1 METGCSTKRKVLFVI
16 ESLGCGG
23 AEKSLVSLLSL
34 LDKSRYD
41 LYIWMIHPEG
51 AFLSFLPAG
60 VEIVEQPR
68 YNLFQSFLLKISL
81 CLYSVRWRMNSLFKR
96 MEYWGET
103 YYKSI
108 GWATKVPKGKWDVV
122 FAYHQGLVTYI
133 VADNFTNSKKVGCV
147 NADIFKTGYNIK
159 YNSGFYRRYDCICPV
174 SDALHDLMDKKMPE
188 FSNKYYTIW
197 DIINPSVTRELAK
210 HPIEKLRKENDE
222 YVIVTTGRLHVLKG
236 YDMAVG
242 AAMFLKQKGLKFKW
256 YFIGDGPQRCEIEQ
270 QINMLGLQNNVRL
283 LGMKVNPY
291 PYMAQCDVY
300 VQTSRHEGFGM
311 TIAEAK
317 ILGVP
322 IVSTNFDV
330 VYDQITHEE
339 NGLIAEMSAESIS
352 EQIHRLLVD
361 ERLREH
367 ITDTLLKEENCT
379 SRTEVKKVEQ
389 LIDMLTA

>member
-1 METGCSTKRKVLFVI
+1 
-16 ESLGCGG
+16 
-23 AEKSLVSLLSL
+23 
-34 LDKSRYD
+34 
-41 LYIWMIHPEG
+41 
-51 AFLSFLPAG
+51 
-60 VEIVEQPR
+60 
-68 YNLFQSFLLKISL
+68 
-81 CLYSVRWRMNSLFKR
+81 
-96 MEYWGET
+96 
-103 YYKSI
+103 
-108 GWATKVPKGKWDVV
+108 
-122 FAYHQGLVTYI
+122 
-133 VADNFTNSKKVGCV
+133 
-147 NADIFKTGYNIK
+147 
-159 YNSGFYRRYDCICPV
+159 
-174 SDALHDLMDKKMPE
+174 
-188 FSNKYYTIW
+188 
-197 DIINPSVTRELAK
+197 
-210 HPIEKLRKENDE
+210 
-222 YVIVTTGRLHVLKG
+222 
-236 YDMAVG
+236 
-242 AAMFLKQKGLKFKW
+242 
-256 YFIGDGPQRCEIEQ
+256 
-270 QINMLGLQNNVRL
+270 MLGLQNNVRL